1 MSRFKMPA
9 QAQAQAQAQA
19 LENSHIRAKGK
30 RRGTCG
36 ECGVQLCGLLWRVGG
51 AGDGAA
57 VVLLGPH
64 KNAICQM

>member
-1 MSRFKMPA
+1 MPA
-9 QAQAQAQAQA
+9 QAQAQA
-19 LENSHIRAKGK
+19 LEKSHIRAKGK

-51 AGDGAA
+51 AVAGDGDGDGDGAA

-64 KNAICQM
+64 KNAI